1 MKNVLDFV
9 KKNWLTLEL
18 IVVNFFVSIEVL
30 DTWAAWASIFLPFF
44 VWAGI
49 GFATPFKK

>member
-1 MKNVLDFV
+1 MKKAIDFI

-30 DTWAAWASIFLPFF
+30 DTWAAWASIFLPFL
-44 VWAGI
+44 VWLAI
-49 GFATPFKK
+49 AFKSPFKQ